1 MQLATALLLVSTATY
16 VRASA
21 LSAGSKGAAIDKVI
35 EMLAKEKTKIAGDL
49 EEENKAMTEYFG
61 YCDDVQKELNYYIK
75 EATRKIEDNSAL
87 IEDRSAQIQAAEE
100 ELAELGTEEAERSE
114 EMEKADKLRRKEHE
128 EFLTRE
134 NEQKIM
140 VDELN
145 QMEIALK
152 EQMAAMTTP
161 PPVAEPEEGAFVQQ
175 GVSGGAASSAQ
186 EDASDEEE
194 ELETPTEGYETL
206 LQVQHQHK
214 RRQASKFQAMPR
226 LTANMLRNV
235 DLNAFRE
242 TMSRVV
248 GELGQ
253 DPETQSQVR
262 TIGNFLQSAEDP
274 PPVEVSAEAMAGQ
287 QKNTEDNMAAFEGLK
302 GKAEKALQAER
313 DNEAK
318 KQSEHTANMMSLKQA
333 QMICEDNIQDAK
345 KDKARLSQEKG
356 EAEGELASATTSK
369 EADSKKLKDLVA
381 ECNSAAD
388 AWEHRQKE
396 AAAEMAAIEKAKEIL
411 QSRVKVFLQISRTTH
426 RISGASL
433 TQTKTEKVQQL
444 RQTLINHFRAMG
456 QKIGSLSMLNLVS
469 VASVQPLDK
478 VKGLIKDMI
487 AKLEK
492 EAAEAAAQHEFCEA
506 EKAKNKAAT
515 EKATKKKE
523 ELEATLDKSA
533 ARKDELTDMIATLTE
548 EIAEIDKSGAEMENI
563 RQEDHTL
570 FVKQEADFSE
580 AAAAVQDAIDV
591 LKDYYDNAGFLQI
604 SSTTHSK
611 APPKLGGAK
620 QDSAGGILGIL
631 DTMAGEFTKTVA
643 ELQATEEEQVKAY
656 KETKKNNFDTKT
668 AKETEIIKAENDIGS
683 LEITIGHAEEDKK
696 LTENELK
703 AIAEYVEKLK
713 PTCEGR
719 VMSYEERKAKR
730 DAEIAGLKEALTA
743 LEENTPTF
751 LQIRSTV
758 NRH

>member
-1 MQLATALLLVSTATY
+1 MRT
-16 VRASA
+16 
-21 LSAGSKGAAIDKVI
+21 GSQGAAIDKVI
-35 EMLAKEKTKIAGDL
+35 EMLAKEKDKIAGDL

-75 EATRKIEDNSAL
+75 EASRKIADSSAL
-87 IEDRSAQIQAAEE
+87 IEDRTAQIQAAEE
-100 ELAELGTEEAERSE
+100 ELAELSTEEAEREE
-114 EMEKADKLRRKEHE
+114 EMEKAEKLRKKEHE

-134 NEQKIM
+134 SEQKIM
-140 VDELN
+140 VDELG

-161 PPVAEPEEGAFVQQ
+161 PPVFVQEEGAFVQQ
-175 GVSGGAASSAQ
+175 GFKSSTANEAQ
-186 EDASDEEE
+186 DDNSDEEE
-194 ELETPTEGYETL
+194 ELEAPSEGYETL
-206 LQVQHQHK
+206 LEIQHQHK
-214 RRQASKFQAMPR
+214 RRQGSKLQTVPR
-226 LTANMLRNV
+226 LTAGMLRGV
-235 DLNAFRE
+235 DLDAFRD
-242 TMSRVV
+242 TMTRVV
-248 GELGQ
+248 ESLGQ
-253 DPETQSQVR
+253 DPETRQHVR

-287 QKNTEDNMAAFEGLK
+287 KKNTEDNMAAFEGLK
-302 GKAEKALQAER
+302 AKAEKALQDER

-318 KQSEHTANMMSLKQA
+318 KQSEHTANIMSLKQA

-345 KDKARLSQEKG
+345 KDKARLTEEKG
-356 EAEGELASATTSK
+356 EAEGEKASAEKSK
-369 EADSKKLKDLVA
+369 AADSTKLKDLCA

-411 QSRVKVFLQISRTTH
+411 KSRVKVFLQISRSTH
-426 RISGASL
+426 RISGPAFA
-433 TQTKTEKVQQL
+433 QTKAGKVQL
-444 RQTLINHFRAMG
+444 VRQTLINHFRSVG

-469 VASVQPLDK
+469 VTSVQPLDK

-548 EIAEIDKSGAEMENI
+548 EIAEIDKSGGEMEKI
-563 RQEDHTL
+563 RQEDHAL

-604 SSTTHSK
+604 ASTTKGK
-611 APPKLGGAK
+611 APPQLGGAK

-631 DTMAGEFTKTVA
+631 DVMAGEFTKTVA

-668 AKETEIIKAENDIGS
+668 AKETEIIKAENEIGS

-719 VMSYEERKAKR
+719 VMSYEERKQKR
-730 DAEIAGLKEALTA
+730 DAEIAGLKEALAA

-751 LQIRSTV
+751 LQLRSKV
-758 NRH
+758 NHQK